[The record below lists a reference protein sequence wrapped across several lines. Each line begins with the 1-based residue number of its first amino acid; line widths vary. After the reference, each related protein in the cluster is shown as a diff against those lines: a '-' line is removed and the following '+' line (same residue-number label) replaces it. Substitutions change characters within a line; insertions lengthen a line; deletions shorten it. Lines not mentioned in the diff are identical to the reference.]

1 MLTTNSGDWTT
12 WMVIVGPILLA
23 AVIAWALL
31 KNRKVSASETVAD
44 DQAAAQ
50 RIREQDVIDKA
61 RNGGGEI

>member
-1 MLTTNSGDWTT
+1 MLSTYSGDWTS

-31 KNRKVSASETVAD
+31 KNRKVSTRETVAD

-50 RIREQDVIDKA
+50 RIREQDAIDKQ
-61 RNGGGEI
+61 RNHGKEI